1 MADKDNFSAPSSFHE
16 QQRELC
22 KLSEYIKEKESFL
35 QEFVDKLGYTTW
47 EELQMKVRLAGK
59 DRTYVIQSF
68 RR

>member
-1 MADKDNFSAPSSFHE
+1 MADEGNFSVPSSFHE

-59 DRTYVIQSF
+59 DRTYVIQNIEF
-68 RR
+68 